1 MKRFVFIATLL
12 LSGLW
17 ASAQDGKVVTPK
29 EVNPSG
35 KAVALTSPAD
45 ELASRP
51 VRGKWYVGLGGGL
64 DYSSAFGWD
73 ICIAPDISYKVSNSL
88 FVGTQVSYS
97 YFQHESM
104 AGIVPYLRW
113 HVVPLGKAVSVFAT
127 AYAPIQFWKDY
138 LQIGMQVRPGLAIR
152 LSEGFYAM
160 ASYGSLGYSYYN
172 IGGTTGS
179 GRVSRWDFDT
189 LEIGFLFSL

>member
-1 MKRFVFIATLL
+1 MLSLEAVIAL
-12 LSGLW
+12 
-17 ASAQDGKVVTPK
+17 
-29 EVNPSG
+29 
-35 KAVALTSPAD
+35 
-45 ELASRP
+45 
-51 VRGKWYVGLGGGL
+51 
-64 DYSSAFGWD
+64 
-73 ICIAPDISYKVSNSL
+73 
-88 FVGTQVSYS
+88 
-97 YFQHESM
+97 
-104 AGIVPYLRW
+104 
-113 HVVPLGKAVSVFAT
+113 VSVFAT